1 MYDYVLYSVCN
12 FNSIYKTHQNVS
24 LDKISRHFFQ
34 RVGRFKLIEGTSGIQ
49 TVPAVLQYVNE
60 FNQPTFTDVQLYNI
74 QGEKLVI
81 RYLYRQ
87 TILVT

>member
-1 MYDYVLYSVCN
+1 V
-12 FNSIYKTHQNVS
+12 IYKTHQNVS
-24 LDKISRHFFQ
+24 LDKISGHFFQ

>member
-1 MYDYVLYSVCN
+1 M
-12 FNSIYKTHQNVS
+12 IYKTHQNVS